1 MQKLFKWH
9 RHCSRPD
16 IGHGQLLIAHGSP
29 TTTTLRRHAQLQP
42 LFKQLDVH
50 GVGYFAEIVVAEEMD
65 CDAISS
71 ISERDLVE
79 LGVVEEGHRHR
90 ILAIIA
96 DTVTPTTDACPSQVD
111 HSVSARSPVAAVDT
125 PPVASSR

>member
-1 MQKLFKWH
+1 M
-9 RHCSRPD
+9 R
-16 IGHGQLLIAHGSP
+16 
-29 TTTTLRRHAQLQP
+29 P

-50 GVGYFAEIVVAEEMD
+50 GLGYFADIVVAEEMD
-65 CDAISS
+65 CDAIAS

-96 DTVTPTTDACPSQVD
+96 DTVVTPTT
-111 HSVSARSPVAAVDT
+111 AAT
-125 PPVASSR
+125 R